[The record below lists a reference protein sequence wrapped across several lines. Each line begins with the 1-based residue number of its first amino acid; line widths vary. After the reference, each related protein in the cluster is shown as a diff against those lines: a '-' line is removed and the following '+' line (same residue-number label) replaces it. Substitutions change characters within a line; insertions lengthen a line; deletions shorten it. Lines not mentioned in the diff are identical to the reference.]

1 MVTNMNN
8 NNKRLVRNMT
18 DNVLYGVCAGLGDYF
33 NIDYFIIRFFTMLAF
48 LCFPFETLMIYFIA
62 VLFLDSNQ

>member
-33 NIDYFIIRFFTMLAF
+33 NIDYFIIRFLTMLAF
-48 LCFPFETLMIYFIA
+48 LFFPFEILIIYFIA
-62 VLFLDSNQ
+62 VLILESD